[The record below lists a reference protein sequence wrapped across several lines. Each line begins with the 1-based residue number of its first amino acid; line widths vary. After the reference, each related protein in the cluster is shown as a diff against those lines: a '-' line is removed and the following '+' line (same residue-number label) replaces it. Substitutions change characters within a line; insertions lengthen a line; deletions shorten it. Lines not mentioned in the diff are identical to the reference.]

1 MGESA
6 QSLDLASYIANLSAD
21 IKEQVFGS
29 SWTAQALFRAL
40 TPLAKQY
47 ILRLVY
53 IDGGVQQG
61 ALLFSLLLQQQICLP
76 DHFWQ
81 QDDDRSSLLLQTPCS
96 CGCVQQH
103 KGCMSERCTS
113 CTSCRCCRRTNAGKD
128 RPLRRTAAAD
138 DDAACWL
145 NQGAQPVNVLAC
157 LAGLCSSTQTSGG
170 AL

>member
-61 ALLFSLLLQQQICLP
+61 ALCCCWQTLIWLPRSLL
-76 DHFWQ
+76 
-81 QDDDRSSLLLQTPCS
+81 
-96 CGCVQQH
+96 
-103 KGCMSERCTS
+103 EEA
-113 CTSCRCCRRTNAGKD
+113 N
-128 RPLRRTAAAD
+128 
-138 DDAACWL
+138 
-145 NQGAQPVNVLAC
+145 
-157 LAGLCSSTQTSGG
+157 
-170 AL
+170 